1 MWVLCSQLSSHLE
14 ALVLSHNRITEN
26 AGKVLG
32 PAISENTSLR
42 ELDLSWNLIRGRG
55 TKQFADGVGVRSP
68 SILTSLIPIP
78 GRSACKIPGQKTFEF
93 SKYIIDKSITAS
105 GCASRRT

>member
-1 MWVLCSQLSSHLE
+1 MIPAFTQSHHPIWVRCSQLSSHLE

-55 TKQFADGVGVRSP
+55 TKQFADGVGVRSLP
-68 SILTSLIPIP
+68 ATLPYHFAEKFLQ
-78 GRSACKIPGQKTFEF
+78 KI
-93 SKYIIDKSITAS
+93 
-105 GCASRRT
+105 

>member
-1 MWVLCSQLSSHLE
+1 MLSPMWVPCSQLSSHLE

-55 TKQFADGVGVRSP
+55 TKQFADGIGVRSP
-68 SILTSLIPIP
+68 SLPFPLHLFLFRIEV
-78 GRSACKIPGQKTFEF
+78 G
-93 SKYIIDKSITAS
+93 
-105 GCASRRT
+105 

>member
-1 MWVLCSQLSSHLE
+1 MRCQHLLRPMWVPCSQLSSHLE

-55 TKQFADGVGVRSP
+55 TKQFADGIGVRSP
-68 SILTSLIPIP
+68 SHYTYSYSGEKLV
-78 GRSACKIPGQKTFEF
+78 RS
-93 SKYIIDKSITAS
+93 
-105 GCASRRT
+105 